1 MENNNNNDSFFR
13 EAFRDFERKPSEK
26 VWSNIEKGIKPSF
39 IQKTSILKSAKFIVS
54 SSIIITLS
62 VILFYFFQ
70 QKNNQIIK
78 DENVGTINK
87 NQITDNKTII
97 KANNNNKDFEN
108 KNISQERNGN
118 PIKNTNSETY
128 SINSKGKPIEVN
140 AVPITQTNI
149 AEKNEKKQSE
159 QDDKNSLNNANSN
172 TTKNSVIADNATK
185 NIQPVNYTFTNTKV
199 SEITFSTD
207 QNICKG
213 EKAKLFVNG
222 GKTFLWSTGERS
234 QEIYVSPDIS
244 TDYSV
249 AVIDENG
256 NRKTGLITVTVSNC
270 QAIYV
275 PNAFTPNGDG
285 QHDVFKA
292 IGNGISKFEIII
304 VSRSGQVVYTS
315 KNIDD
320 GWDGNIK
327 GNPAPM
333 GTYVYSIK
341 YIDELNKPQTINGHV
356 NIIR

>member
-39 IQKTSILKSAKFIVS
+39 IQKTSIFKSAKFIVS

-78 DENVGTINK
+78 DENVGTIYK

-97 KANNNNKDFEN
+97 KANNNKDFEN
-108 KNISQERNGN
+108 KNISQERNEN
-118 PIKNTNSETY
+118 PIKNPNSETY
-128 SINSKGKPIEVN
+128 SINSNDKPIELNTVS
-140 AVPITQTNI
+140 ITQTNI
-149 AEKNEKKQSE
+149 TEKKQNE
-159 QDDKNSLNNANSN
+159 QDDKNNLNNANSN
-172 TTKNSVIADNATK
+172 TAINSAIIDNKT
-185 NIQPVNYTFTNTKV
+185 NYIQSVSYTSTNTKV

-222 GKTFLWSTGERS
+222 GKTFLWSTGERA

-292 IGNGISKFEIII
+292 IGNGINKFEIII

-315 KNIDD
+315 KNIED

-327 GNPAPM
+327 GTPAPM

>member
-39 IQKTSILKSAKFIVS
+39 IQKTSIFKSAKFIVS

-108 KNISQERNGN
+108 KNISQERNEN

-128 SINSKGKPIEVN
+128 SINSKEKPIEVN

-149 AEKNEKKQSE
+149 AEKKQNE
-159 QDDKNSLNNANSN
+159 QDDKNNLNNANSN
-172 TTKNSVIADNATK
+172 TTKSSAIVNNKTNYIQSVS
-185 NIQPVNYTFTNTKV
+185 YTSTNTKV

-222 GKTFLWSTGERS
+222 GKTFLWSTGERA